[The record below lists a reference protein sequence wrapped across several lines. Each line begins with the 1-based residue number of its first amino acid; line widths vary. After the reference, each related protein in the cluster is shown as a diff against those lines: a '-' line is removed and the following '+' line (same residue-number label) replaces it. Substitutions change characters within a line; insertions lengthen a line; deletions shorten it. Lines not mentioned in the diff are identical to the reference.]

1 MSTYWY
7 LLDGLG
13 LGEEVTMA
21 QYLDSTQEVCALN
34 ISSAEAQLG
43 RVSRTACYQCL
54 LMYHLLTS
62 GYHFNS
68 SSWAQIRPVKR
79 INEAEVGWGLGHAMM
94 EANTLD
100 RDPTISLALMI
111 GLVTGGLVLLLVGLT
126 MAVKVRGESENYTE
140 YN

>member
-1 MSTYWY
+1 
-7 LLDGLG
+7 
-13 LGEEVTMA
+13 
-21 QYLDSTQEVCALN
+21 
-34 ISSAEAQLG
+34 
-43 RVSRTACYQCL
+43 
-54 LMYHLLTS
+54 MYHLLTS

-126 MAVKVRGESENYTE
+126 MAVKVRGESEDYTE
-140 YN
+140 YNGQYCRISPPGTSTPGSGRGSSRA